1 MELRNSYL
9 ILSQVYTKY
18 VHVIHYVLDYKYL
31 VSSTFYTLVSRK
43 FQNLLL
49 PNTRKKIMYIRSLT
63 PLFTFV
69 NLDLNILHYY
79 ILLYIYCISYTS
91 AIIVYL
97 QNSLGSSIKKKVEN
111 GLLPP
116 TFSHKETFLP
126 AFKAAYNLT
135 FTKDNAC
142 AGFRG
147 ARLVLFNLEAVLL
160 KLNVRL
166 RTLSLPQRNNVAQ
179 EAKTLR
185 NAKELKVQTTLI

>member
-9 ILSQVYTKY
+9 ILSKVHTKY
-18 VHVIHYVLDYKYL
+18 VHVIYYVLDYKYL
-31 VSSTFYTLVSRK
+31 VSSTFYTLVSRR

-49 PNTRKKIMYIRSLT
+49 TNTRKEIMYIRSLT

-69 NLDLNILHYY
+69 NLDLNILYYY

-116 TFSHKETFLP
+116 TFSQVMSP
-126 AFKAAYNLT
+126 AGLQLIRIT
-135 FTKDNAC
+135 
-142 AGFRG
+142 
-147 ARLVLFNLEAVLL
+147 LL
-160 KLNVRL
+160 RL
-166 RTLSLPQRNNVAQ
+166 RHTLPKQRA
-179 EAKTLR
+179 
-185 NAKELKVQTTLI
+185 I